1 MACKFKYH
9 INGVESKL
17 YTELYGYMD
26 NTNPEKKSVEKVYKI
41 LEDNA
46 ISTVSNGSRYIHT
59 FDVPSNLKEIDV
71 IRMCL
76 IIEPTKIEETYPFL
90 IWTAEFDQSI

>member
-41 LEDNA
+41 Q
-46 ISTVSNGSRYIHT
+46 
-59 FDVPSNLKEIDV
+59 
-71 IRMCL
+71 
-76 IIEPTKIEETYPFL
+76 KIMLFQQHQMVLDIYTLLTYL
-90 IWTAEFDQSI
+90 QT

>member
-26 NTNPEKKSVEKVYKI
+26 NTNPEKKSVENVCKI
-41 LEDNA
+41 LEGNA
-46 ISTVSNGSRYIHT
+46 ISMVSNGSRYIHT

-71 IRMCL
+71 INMHN
-76 IIEPTKIEETYPFL
+76 Y
-90 IWTAEFDQSI
+90 